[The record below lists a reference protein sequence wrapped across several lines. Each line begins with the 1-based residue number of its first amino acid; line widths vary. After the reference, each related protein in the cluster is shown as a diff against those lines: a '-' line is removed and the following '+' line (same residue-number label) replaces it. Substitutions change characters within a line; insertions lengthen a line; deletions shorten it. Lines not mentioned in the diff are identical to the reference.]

1 MKKRRKKLLAL
12 LVCATLGLGNISTGM
27 WVNAQENVQE
37 TEECEYESLE
47 EQSESDVKDDIDNVE
62 NNTEETSI
70 ETESIAEEDIAEESA
85 GKDNIAVQDE
95 SATEDEISYSYDETT
110 KVLTVSGKGAIR
122 DFEYKQSLGIAMT
135 PWRVEAREAVKIV
148 VEDGITS
155 IGKYAF
161 YKCESVQEIVIGN
174 DVTFIEDHAFEWCN
188 NLKKVTMGKNVKHIK
203 DAFIGPSPYA
213 DFQAVYISDLEA
225 WCKIQ
230 FDGVYS
236 TPFNINGNA
245 NLYLNGE
252 KITEVIVPES
262 ITDIKDWTFCG
273 VTNLEKVVLHKE
285 INSIGAHAF
294 AGTALIDIHIPSSVK
309 SIDEGAFSGCEKLT
323 YFAIP
328 DSITEIKNDTFYGC
342 TGMMGIG
349 IPNSVTTIESSAFSG
364 CTGITEINIPDSV
377 TAISDNVFWGC
388 SSLSK
393 IKFSENLTKI
403 GAGTFAYCTSLENIT
418 IPDSVTTMGANIF
431 RECNNLKKVT
441 IGKNVKTIGGGAFEN
456 AGKLS
461 QVILPE
467 GVETIGVYAFR
478 NCVGLTEIHVPDSVK
493 EIGDSAFYGCTC
505 LSNLAFGGELQTIG
519 DSVFSGCTNLSNIT
533 FKSVQTIGEKAFNG
547 CTGLSELRFPK
558 TLTAIKNQAFEAC
571 QNLKKVTFEGSAPAI
586 ASNAFH
592 TITATCWYTPD
603 ETWTKKI
610 LSEDYGGNL
619 IWTYEGEEIGND
631 FYKCGENITWELQ
644 EDGALVLTGTGDMY
658 DYSVKDSNYAPWY
671 ENRTSIKSIKISDG
685 ITHIGEAAFY
695 GCSKTTS
702 VVFPET
708 LESIG
713 SRAFYQLGT
722 RELTL
727 PEKVTKLGTA
737 VFEDSQLRIVVLPD
751 QLDIL
756 PDKTFCGS
764 NHLRKVTFPSKL
776 KTIGDYVFA
785 SCYELESVVLPEG
798 LETLGEGAF
807 SSCGDYARF
816 GEYYSARSFNS
827 VKLPSTL
834 KSIGDVAFL
843 WCGSLESIDIPDGV
857 TNIGDRTF
865 AYCYHL
871 SEVSISANM
880 KTIAK
885 DAFLQCKGLKN
896 VTFRWGAPSIHA
908 NAWDIKATCY
918 YPSNNPAWTADMLQN
933 YGGKIT
939 WIAKEM
945 EKPSE
950 GTGGGSGG
958 EPGKDEGTDSGSS
971 GGESG
976 SDNESES
983 GSQGGESGSTGGNE
997 SGNGGSESGGNSGS
1011 GSDSGSG
1018 SGGSGSGTGG
1028 SGSGSGSGG
1037 TGSYTFQIT
1046 LQPSDQEVSQGE
1058 EEVFSV
1064 KAVGN
1069 GLTYQWQY
1077 SNNAGKTWGNSA
1089 LEGNAADT
1097 QKVTGY
1103 RYRDGQFYRCII
1115 KDEHGNEIVSNT
1127 AKLTVLSAVEITEQP
1142 QDQSVSAG
1150 EKAVFEVK
1158 ASGDGLT
1165 YQWQYSKDGKSWNNS
1180 ALDGYDTAKQAVEAY
1195 TYRNGQMYRCVITD
1209 SKGNQMI
1216 TEKAVLAI
1224 GETEKIQIITQ
1235 PVDTTVSVGKDAVF
1249 TVQAQG
1255 SGLKY
1260 QWQYSSNGIKWYNSG
1275 LEGYNTAE
1283 QTVKG
1288 YAYRNN
1294 QLYRCVITDA
1304 DGNQVIT
1311 EKAKLIIGTTESIV
1325 IEAQPSDQNVIAGE
1339 DAVFEVQATGEGLT
1353 YQWQYSSNG
1362 TKWYNS
1368 TLSGFDTNKQTVRG
1382 YAYRNRQKYR
1392 CVITD
1397 KNGNQV
1403 TTDAAELTVK

>member
-1 MKKRRKKLLAL
+1 MKKRRKKLLVL
-12 LVCATLGLGNISTGM
+12 LVCAILCVGNIPTGM
-27 WVNAQENVQE
+27 WVNAQENEQE

-47 EQSESDVKDDIDNVE
+47 KQSESDVKDNIENME

-70 ETESIAEEDIAEESA
+70 ETESITDDEIEKESTEENDIT
-85 GKDNIAVQDE
+85 VQDE
-95 SATEDEISYSYDETT
+95 SAAGNEISYSYDETT
-110 KVLTVSGKGAIR
+110 K
-122 DFEYKQSLGIAMT
+122 
-135 PWRVEAREAVKIV
+135 
-148 VEDGITS
+148 
-155 IGKYAF
+155 
-161 YKCESVQEIVIGN
+161 
-174 DVTFIEDHAFEWCN
+174 
-188 NLKKVTMGKNVKHIK
+188 
-203 DAFIGPSPYA
+203 
-213 DFQAVYISDLEA
+213 
-225 WCKIQ
+225 
-230 FDGVYS
+230 
-236 TPFNINGNA
+236 
-245 NLYLNGE
+245 
-252 KITEVIVPES
+252 
-262 ITDIKDWTFCG
+262 
-273 VTNLEKVVLHKE
+273 
-285 INSIGAHAF
+285 
-294 AGTALIDIHIPSSVK
+294 
-309 SIDEGAFSGCEKLT
+309 
-323 YFAIP
+323 
-328 DSITEIKNDTFYGC
+328 
-342 TGMMGIG
+342 
-349 IPNSVTTIESSAFSG
+349 
-364 CTGITEINIPDSV
+364 
-377 TAISDNVFWGC
+377 
-388 SSLSK
+388 
-393 IKFSENLTKI
+393 
-403 GAGTFAYCTSLENIT
+403 
-418 IPDSVTTMGANIF
+418 
-431 RECNNLKKVT
+431 
-441 IGKNVKTIGGGAFEN
+441 
-456 AGKLS
+456 
-461 QVILPE
+461 IL
-467 GVETIGVYAFR
+467 
-478 NCVGLTEIHVPDSVK
+478 D
-493 EIGDSAFYGCTC
+493 
-505 LSNLAFGGELQTIG
+505 
-519 DSVFSGCTNLSNIT
+519 
-533 FKSVQTIGEKAFNG
+533 
-547 CTGLSELRFPK
+547 
-558 TLTAIKNQAFEAC
+558 
-571 QNLKKVTFEGSAPAI
+571 
-586 ASNAFH
+586 
-592 TITATCWYTPD
+592 
-603 ETWTKKI
+603 
-610 LSEDYGGNL
+610 
-619 IWTYEGEEIGND
+619 ND

-644 EDGALVLTGTGDMY
+644 EDGTLVLTGTGDMY

-671 ENRTSIKSIKISDG
+671 ESRTSIKSIKIGQG

-695 GCSKTTS
+695 GCSKATS

-713 SRAFYQLGT
+713 SQAFDQLGA
-722 RELTL
+722 REVTL

-737 VFEDSQLRIVVLPD
+737 VFKNSLLRSIVLPD
-751 QLDIL
+751 GLESI
-756 PDKTFCGS
+756 PDSTFDKS
-764 NHLRKVTFPSKL
+764 VYLHEVKFPSKL
-776 KTIGDYVFA
+776 KTIGNRAFA
-785 SCYELESVVLPEG
+785 CCYELESVVLPEG
-798 LETLGEGAF
+798 VKTLGDAAF
-807 SSCGDYARF
+807 FSCGDCTRYGA
-816 GEYYSARSFNS
+816 YYDAYNFTSI
-827 VKLPSTL
+827 KLPSTL
-834 KSIGDVAFL
+834 KSIGVSVFE
-843 WCGSLESIDIPDGV
+843 WCGSLRSIDIPDGV
-857 TNIGDRTF
+857 TSIGFRTF
-865 AYCYHL
+865 GYCYKL

-885 DAFLQCKGLKN
+885 DTFFQCRGLTK
-896 VTFRWGAPSIHA
+896 VTFKWGAPTIDA

-918 YPSNNPAWTADMLQN
+918 YPSNNPAWAADMLQN

-950 GTGGGSGG
+950 GTGGG
-958 EPGKDEGTDSGSS
+958 EPVKEEGTDSGSS

-976 SDNESES
+976 SGSGNESES

-1011 GSDSGSG
+1011 GSESGSG

-1037 TGSYTFQIT
+1037 TGSYTFQII

-1058 EEVFSV
+1058 EAVFSV
-1064 KAVGN
+1064 KAVGD

-1142 QDQSVSAG
+1142 QDQNISAG
-1150 EKAVFEVK
+1150 EKVIFSVK
-1158 ASGDGLT
+1158 ASGEGLT
-1165 YQWQYSKDGKSWNNS
+1165 YQWQYSKDGKSWHNS
-1180 ALDGYDTAKQAVEAY
+1180 ALDGYDTAKQTVEAY

-1216 TEKAVLAI
+1216 TEKAVLTI

-1260 QWQYSSNGIKWYNSG
+1260 QWQYSSNGTKWYNSG

-1288 YAYRNN
+1288 YTYRNN
-1294 QLYRCVITDA
+1294 QMYRCVITDA

-1368 TLSGFDTNKQTVRG
+1368 TLFGFDTNKQTVRG
-1382 YAYRNRQKYR
+1382 YAYRNGQKYR

-1397 KNGNQV
+1397 KDGNQV
-1403 TTDAAELTVK
+1403 TTDGAELTVK

>member
-12 LVCATLGLGNISTGM
+12 LVCATLCVGNIPTGM
-27 WVNAQENVQE
+27 WVNAQENEQE

-62 NNTEETSI
+62 ETYI
-70 ETESIAEEDIAEESA
+70 ETESITKENITEESA
-85 GKDNIAVQDE
+85 RENDIAVQDE
-95 SATEDEISYSYDETT
+95 TVAENEISYSYDEAT
-110 KVLTVSGKGAIR
+110 KVLTISGKGAIR
-122 DFEYKQSLGIAMT
+122 DFKYDEVIDEALT
-135 PWRVEAREAVKIV
+135 PWRSVAIKAVKVII
-148 VEDGITS
+148 EDGITS
-155 IGKYAF
+155 IGDYAL
-161 YKCESVQEIVIGN
+161 YGCKSAEEIVIGD
-174 DVTFIEDHAFEWCN
+174 DVVSVGVLSLANCPSLKRIRVGKSVRKFKRLAFGTARKANED
-188 NLKKVTMGKNVKHIK
+188 VKE
-203 DAFIGPSPYA
+203 
-213 DFQAVYISDLEA
+213 VYITDMDAWYNIDFEGDFSHPFELTSD
-225 WCKIQ
+225 
-230 FDGVYS
+230 GGS
-236 TPFNINGNA
+236 
-245 NLYLNGE
+245 LYLNEE
-252 KITEVIVPES
+252 KVTEIIVPDY
-262 ITDIKDWTFCG
+262 ITKIKVWTFYNIKDLD
-273 VTNLEKVVLHKE
+273 NVVLHDKVT
-285 INSIGAHAF
+285 SIGGF
-294 AGTALIDIHIPSSVK
+294 ALAECGLTDIEIP
-309 SIDEGAFSGCEKLT
+309 EGVTDIGVAAFSGNPLTSISLPNKLT
-323 YFAIP
+323 KIEDAVFYGCGKITHIEMPENIRYIGANAFSYCYRIEDIDIP
-328 DSITEIKNDTFYGC
+328 DSVTEIGKYAFWKCNNMKRIKFSESLIS
-342 TGMMGIG
+342 IG
-349 IPNSVTTIESSAFSG
+349 DYAFSY
-364 CTGITEINIPDSV
+364 CTALDEIIIPDSV
-377 TAISDNVFWGC
+377 TAIGDNVFAEC
-388 SSLSK
+388 
-393 IKFSENLTKI
+393 
-403 GAGTFAYCTSLENIT
+403 AG
-418 IPDSVTTMGANIF
+418 
-431 RECNNLKKVT
+431 LKKVMMGKNVRT
-441 IGKNVKTIGGGAFEN
+441 IGKDAFANLETLDQVTLSENIQTIGDRAF
-456 AGKLS
+456 K
-461 QVILPE
+461 
-467 GVETIGVYAFR
+467 
-478 NCVGLTEIHVPDSVK
+478 NCTGLTEMTFPETLK
-493 EIGDSAFYGCTC
+493 EIGMAAFAGCTG
-505 LSNLAFGGELQTIG
+505 LSNLAFGENLQTIG
-519 DSVFSGCTNLSNIT
+519 KSAFSGCTNLSNVT
-533 FKSVQTIGEKAFNG
+533 FESVQTIGEKAFNG
-547 CTGLSELRFPK
+547 CTGLSELTFPK
-558 TLTAIKNQAFEAC
+558 TLTAIESQTFEAC
-571 QNLKKVTFEGSAPAI
+571 KNLKKVTFEGSAPTI
-586 ASNAFH
+586 ADDAFYM
-592 TITATCWYTPD
+592 ITATCWYTPD

-610 LSEDYGGNL
+610 LSEDYGGEL
-619 IWTYEGEEIGND
+619 IWTYEGEEIGSD

-644 EDGALVLTGTGDMY
+644 EDGTLVLTGTGNMY
-658 DYSVKDSNYAPWY
+658 NYSVKDSNYAPWY
-671 ENRTSIKSIKISDG
+671 ENRTSIKSIKIGDG

-702 VVFPET
+702 VVFPKT

-737 VFEDSQLRIVVLPD
+737 VFEDSQLRTVVLPD

-807 SSCGDYARF
+807 SSCGDYVRF
-816 GEYYSARSFNS
+816 GDYYSARSFNS

-896 VTFRWGAPSIHA
+896 VTFRWSAPAINA

-950 GTGGGSGG
+950 GTGGGSG
-958 EPGKDEGTDSGSS
+958 ENPGKDEGTDSGSS

-976 SDNESES
+976 SGSGNESES

-1037 TGSYTFQIT
+1037 TGSYTFEIT

-1058 EEVFSV
+1058 EAVFSV
-1064 KAVGN
+1064 KAVGD

-1103 RYRDGQFYRCII
+1103 RYRDGQLYRCII
-1115 KDEHGNEIVSNT
+1115 KDKHGNEIVSNT
-1127 AKLTVLSAVEITEQP
+1127 AKLTVLSTVEITEQP

-1150 EKAVFEVK
+1150 EKVVFSVK
-1158 ASGDGLT
+1158 ASGEGLT
-1165 YQWQYSKDGKSWNNS
+1165 YQWQYSKDGKSWHNS
-1180 ALDGYDTAKQAVEAY
+1180 ALDGYDTAKQTVEAY

-1216 TEKAVLAI
+1216 TEKAVLTI
-1224 GETEKIQIITQ
+1224 GEAEKIQIITQ

-1260 QWQYSSNGIKWYNSG
+1260 QWQYSSNGTKWYNSS

-1288 YAYRNN
+1288 YTYRNN
-1294 QLYRCVITDA
+1294 QMYRCVITDA

-1382 YAYRNRQKYR
+1382 YAYRNGQKYR

-1397 KNGNQV
+1397 KDGNQV
-1403 TTDAAELTVK
+1403 TTDGAELTVK